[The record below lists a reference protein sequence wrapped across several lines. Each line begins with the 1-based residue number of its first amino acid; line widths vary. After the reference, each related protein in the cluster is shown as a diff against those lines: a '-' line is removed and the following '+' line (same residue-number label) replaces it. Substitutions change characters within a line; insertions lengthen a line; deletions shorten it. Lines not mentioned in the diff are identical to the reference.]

1 MLKGH
6 LQIELKDEKTKK
18 VQVYEQDNMVTN
30 AVASLLGIAS
40 NVSPYNNMMQNLI
53 PIAKR
58 ALGGLFLFDGNL
70 EEDPDNI
77 HFPMDVHLVGCAGR
91 VSNTVSK
98 IIGSFNS
105 AETHRTDTGYV
116 SVWDF
121 STSQANGTIASLA
134 LTDYKC
140 GEDPFYNTF
149 ATNSSINTDRSYTP
163 LCIDSEKGIAYFY
176 SGGKVYTKQLFSHI
190 IRVASPY
197 FGEEEEL
204 CDLNLT
210 DPTHRNWSIS
220 NGYDGYLYAIY
231 CPSHSKKETATI
243 RVKKY
248 KISDFSFKEESDQTF
263 AVNNI
268 SPSGSSSPS
277 YYLNENCVVS
287 RGYLYIVQ
295 YNGECIYK
303 INLSN
308 TVDVKELKF
317 GNCYVSSIFPRYNGG
332 VLGWLRWTGTTGSGS
347 KTTYY
352 SPAIIYPDGKYK
364 YKEESTA
371 TSSSSNYSYI
381 GVEADNL
388 FVAYP
393 SSSYIYLSYMKNYLG
408 TICNLSSPIVKT
420 SAQSMKVTYTLT
432 DV

>member
-6 LQIELKDEKTKK
+6 LQIELKDEKTKE

-30 AVASLLGIAS
+30 AVADLLGIAG
-40 NVSPYNNMMQNLI
+40 NVSPYSNMMQNQI

-58 ALGGLFLFDGNL
+58 ALGGLFLFDGTL
-70 EEDPDNI
+70 DEDPDNI
-77 HFPMDVHLVGCAGR
+77 HFPMDVHLVGSAGR
-91 VSNTVSK
+91 VSNTASK

-105 AETHRTDTGYV
+105 AETHRTDTGFV

-134 LTDYKC
+134 LTDYRC
-140 GEDPFYNTF
+140 GEDPFYNTL
-149 ATNSSINTDRSYTP
+149 AVNNYIQADRSYTP
-163 LCIDSEKGIAYFY
+163 LCFDTKKGIAYLY
-176 SGGKVYTKQLFSHI
+176 YYGKVYKKELFTNI

-197 FGEEEEL
+197 FGEEEEWS
-204 CDLNLT
+204 DLNLT
-210 DPTHRNWSIS
+210 DPGYNSWSIS

-231 CPSHSKKETATI
+231 CQSHSKKETATI

-248 KISDFSFKEESDQTF
+248 KISDFSFKEEGDQTF
-263 AVNNI
+263 SVNNI
-268 SPSGSSSPS
+268 SPSGSSAPG
-277 YYLNENCVVS
+277 YYLSESCVVS
-287 RGYLYIVQ
+287 KGYLYIVQ
-295 YNGECIYK
+295 YNGQCIYK

-317 GNCYVSSIFPRYNGG
+317 GNCYVHSIFPRYNGG
-332 VLGWLRWTGTTGSGS
+332 LLGWLRWTGTSGSGS
-347 KTTYY
+347 KVTYY
-352 SPAIIYPDGKYK
+352 SPAILYPDGKYK
-364 YKEESTA
+364 YKEESTS

-381 GVEADNL
+381 GVESDNL
-388 FVAYP
+388 LVIYP
-393 SSSYIYLSYMKNYLG
+393 SSSSIYFAYMKNYLG